1 VATRGGQLGIS
12 SLRGRVLGSLKSV
25 SATPRPFVRIER
37 GQPFGLIRG
46 RTVAG
51 AEIEATNL
59 SVSWMVR
66 VRPNQPVVI
75 ARGDA
80 SGRFEGRL
88 PLKPNDVVRI
98 RARAPS
104 GKVGKW
110 RVFRARLSG
119 TPRRPGLAVSVLGL
133 RALADGSIKIFSL
146 DPWRPI
152 AEPRTR
158 FVLTNE
164 RTGARIAIVTGPTG
178 LLKGRLKIAGRA
190 GDVLRAQTANGRVLG
205 RITTPTAKPDGDVVR
220 PSAIHQKLGFVPG
233 LRRFRA
239 PLFARRP
246 RPFEVYQSELQNCY
260 VASAAAALAHVRPS
274 ALARAIRPLGDGAY
288 RIRFKTF
295 DPRTER
301 YAPVDVKVTSEL
313 WVRPSGELLYGTT
326 SRLGA
331 PLTLWWPLLEK
342 AYARLKGSYKR
353 IGRGGCS
360 HHVMELLLG
369 RPRRHFFVASTEPET
384 VWREMTAALAA
395 RLPVVSGTYPA
406 QRWKNYRDT
415 GLYPDHA
422 YTVLA
427 CREVRGKRR
436 VALRNPWGEDVKAPE
451 KARSNG
457 LLEIEFG
464 AFLRLFQVV
473 STLR

>member
-1 VATRGGQLGIS
+1 
-12 SLRGRVLGSLKSV
+12 V
-25 SATPRPFVRIER
+25 SARSRPFVRIEGR
-37 GQPFGLIRG
+37 QPFGVIRG
-46 RTVAG
+46 KTVAG
-51 AEIEATNL
+51 AEIEAANL

-75 ARGDA
+75 ARADA

-88 PLKPNDVVRI
+88 PLRPNDVVRI

-104 GKVGKW
+104 GSIGKW
-110 RVFRARLSG
+110 KVFRACGLSG
-119 TPRRPGLAVSVLGL
+119 TPRKPGIAVSILGL
-133 RALADGSIKIFSL
+133 RDLGNGRIKIFSL

-152 AEPRTR
+152 AEPNMRLA
-158 FVLTNE
+158 LTNE
-164 RTGARIAIVTGPTG
+164 RTGERLVVVTSPTG
-178 LLKGRLKIAGRA
+178 LLKGRLKIGGRA
-190 GDVLRAQTANGRVLG
+190 GDVLRAETAAHPVRVLG
-205 RITTPTAKPDGDVVR
+205 RITTPPAKADGDVVR
-220 PSAIHQKLGFVPG
+220 PSGLHQKLGFVPA

-246 RPFEVYQSELQNCY
+246 RPSEVYQSELQNCY
-260 VASAAAALAHVRPS
+260 VASAAAALAHARPN
-274 ALARAIRPLGDGAY
+274 ALARAIRPLGGGVY

-331 PLTLWWPLLEK
+331 PPILWWPLLEK
-342 AYARLKGSYKR
+342 AFARFKGSYKR

-369 RPRRHFFVASTEPET
+369 RPRRHFFIESTDPET
-384 VWREMTAALAA
+384 VWNEMTEALAA
-395 RLPVVSGTYPA
+395 RLPVVSGTYPP

-415 GLYPDHA
+415 GLYADHA

-451 KARSNG
+451 KVRSNG
-457 LLEIEFG
+457 LLDIEFD